1 MKTIFLDKE
10 IERLNLLNRTGDL
23 SEYGKLT
30 LIEFKEIKQA
40 LSISSVSKSVNCE
53 HPFAYVMSKCNGEIN
68 KCLQCGENL

>member
-40 LSISSVSKSVNCE
+40 LTIPEQQDNEKRE
-53 HPFAYVMSKCNGEIN
+53 AN
-68 KCLQCGENL
+68 K

>member
-40 LSISSVSKSVNCE
+40 LTIHIVR
-53 HPFAYVMSKCNGEIN
+53 
-68 KCLQCGENL
+68 